1 MLRRKPTRIEPKPDD
16 RDEYFA
22 HKNTQKQPESG
33 DAKDKPSDKDA
44 RIGLVRPR

>member
-22 HKNTQKQPESG
+22 HKNTQKQPESDG
-33 DAKDKPSDKDA
+33 KDKPTDKDA